1 MFRTEKVCHS
11 QFMPLFQFTFFFLQV
26 VFTSEIL
33 HFSMILGV
41 TITFWKKNNV
51 CTWDRRSEGTIT
63 HHHAGPNQHKVG
75 DDRLRNDTSFQ
86 ELEHPRLQAALLAVE
101 LEVGIRCQPCH
112 RHRHPLPGEIHML
125 TQERVQGKCT
135 TCTDAIRQL
144 ICTAYHN
151 IIVSHYLY
159 SLALE
164 YHTSRGNCK

>member
-1 MFRTEKVCHS
+1 MFCTEKVRHS
-11 QFMPLFQFTFFFLQV
+11 QVTPSFQLFSLFFYMLCSLVRFFTFLW
-26 VFTSEIL
+26 
-33 HFSMILGV
+33 
-41 TITFWKKNNV
+41 FWGNHNLLKKNV

-86 ELEHPRLQAALLAVE
+86 EPEHPRLQAALLAVE

>member
-1 MFRTEKVCHS
+1 MFHTEKVHS
-11 QFMPLFQFTFFFLQV
+11 QFTPLFQLFTFFFYMLCSLLRF
-26 VFTSEIL
+26 FTFL
-33 HFSMILGV
+33 W
-41 TITFWKKNNV
+41 FWGNHNLLKKNV

-112 RHRHPLPGEIHML
+112 RHWHPLPGEIHML